1 MNPKEKETKLLR
13 EMDIFGVS
21 TARTV
26 ASAGDIVEIAAF
38 LHHTQFLPVFPKTD
52 GLLPGAVYVLTSFN
66 FF

>member
-52 GLLPGAVYVLTSFN
+52 WATSWSRICSNIF
-66 FF
+66 